1 MTRASQEKEEGL
13 VRYSADELATMKSE
27 TDWARVDAMT

>member
-13 VRYSADELATMKSE
+13 VRYSAYELATMKSE